1 MATNSELDVQQ
12 AKAQYLGT
20 LSTIPQLEGS
30 LRQNQNALG
39 VLLAR
44 PPGPLPEIA
53 KGKDTIPQ
61 AELGVIVDLPADLL
75 RRRPDVRAVEMQL
88 AAQSAQIGV
97 AEADF
102 YPSITLLGS
111 LGLSAT
117 SLAGSPRTLAY
128 GIGPSLVWNV
138 FDHGR
143 LTGEVL
149 VQDARFQQ
157 LYEQYQAAVLKA
169 AREVDDAAVGF
180 ATNRAQI
187 PILKDAVNAAQRS
200 LAIANIQYQEGI
212 SDFQRVLDTQRTLF
226 SQQELLVTTMSNV
239 TLSLIALYKAMGGGW
254 QQGRGRPLVDD
265 ATRATMGERSDWREI
280 LAAPLPPPDA
290 GPQLITPTSKAMS
303 EEPAQSR
310 TTAAVGVDPV
320 TPKPG
325 KGTRIGA
332 IILLVLIVGSLL
344 WYFAADRLT
353 PHSSQ
358 ARVQAFVV
366 PVAAEVAGKVLAVH
380 VKNNDDVER
389 GQPLFEIDP
398 SQYQIALQRSRADY
412 ESVRH
417 SVNAS
422 VATVEAARASL
433 QAAQANRVKAD
444 KDATR
449 QEALY
454 AEDRGAISVRRLEI
468 AQATRIEAR
477 SKEQAAEADLRKAQ
491 EAAGDAGDDNAQL
504 RSARSAIEK
513 AELDLARTKVVAPA
527 RGLVT
532 DLRTD
537 VGHFAQAGA
546 PAMTLIAIHDLWI
559 DADMTENNLGN
570 IDPGDEVA
578 IVLDVLP
585 GEVLKGRV
593 RSVG

>member
-1 MATNSELDVQQ
+1 MSEKL
-12 AKAQYLGT
+12 
-20 LSTIPQLEGS
+20 
-30 LRQNQNALG
+30 
-39 VLLAR
+39 
-44 PPGPLPEIA
+44 
-53 KGKDTIPQ
+53 
-61 AELGVIVDLPADLL
+61 
-75 RRRPDVRAVEMQL
+75 
-88 AAQSAQIGV
+88 AQS
-97 AEADF
+97 
-102 YPSITLLGS
+102 
-111 LGLSAT
+111 
-117 SLAGSPRTLAY
+117 
-128 GIGPSLVWNV
+128 
-138 FDHGR
+138 
-143 LTGEVL
+143 
-149 VQDARFQQ
+149 
-157 LYEQYQAAVLKA
+157 
-169 AREVDDAAVGF
+169 
-180 ATNRAQI
+180 
-187 PILKDAVNAAQRS
+187 
-200 LAIANIQYQEGI
+200 
-212 SDFQRVLDTQRTLF
+212 
-226 SQQELLVTTMSNV
+226 
-239 TLSLIALYKAMGGGW
+239 
-254 QQGRGRPLVDD
+254 
-265 ATRATMGERSDWREI
+265 
-280 LAAPLPPPDA
+280 
-290 GPQLITPTSKAMS
+290 
-303 EEPAQSR
+303 PA
-310 TTAAVGVDPV
+310 TAAVGVDPA

-325 KGTRIGA
+325 KGTRIGTV
-332 IILLVLIVGSLL
+332 ILLVLIFGSLL

-353 PHSSQ
+353 PYSSQ

-389 GQPLFEIDP
+389 GQALFEIDP
-398 SQYQIALQRSRADY
+398 AQYQIALQRSRADY
-412 ESVRH
+412 ESIRH

-468 AQATRIEAR
+468 AQATRIEAH
-477 SKEQAAEADLRKAQ
+477 SKEQASEADLRKAQ

-546 PAMTLIAIHDLWI
+546 PAMTLIAIHDQWI

-570 IDPGDEVA
+570 IEPGDDVA

-585 GEVLKGRV
+585 GKVLKGRV
-593 RSVG
+593 RSVGNGISSGQPAPPGTLPTIQNSRDWLRQAQRFPVAIAFDPSDAERLRKARVGGQAEVMVFTGDNFVMNTLGAAYIRLKSWLSYLY

>member
-1 MATNSELDVQQ
+1 
-12 AKAQYLGT
+12 
-20 LSTIPQLEGS
+20 
-30 LRQNQNALG
+30 
-39 VLLAR
+39 
-44 PPGPLPEIA
+44 
-53 KGKDTIPQ
+53 
-61 AELGVIVDLPADLL
+61 
-75 RRRPDVRAVEMQL
+75 
-88 AAQSAQIGV
+88 
-97 AEADF
+97 
-102 YPSITLLGS
+102 
-111 LGLSAT
+111 
-117 SLAGSPRTLAY
+117 
-128 GIGPSLVWNV
+128 
-138 FDHGR
+138 
-143 LTGEVL
+143 
-149 VQDARFQQ
+149 
-157 LYEQYQAAVLKA
+157 
-169 AREVDDAAVGF
+169 
-180 ATNRAQI
+180 
-187 PILKDAVNAAQRS
+187 
-200 LAIANIQYQEGI
+200 
-212 SDFQRVLDTQRTLF
+212 
-226 SQQELLVTTMSNV
+226 
-239 TLSLIALYKAMGGGW
+239 
-254 QQGRGRPLVDD
+254 
-265 ATRATMGERSDWREI
+265 
-280 LAAPLPPPDA
+280 
-290 GPQLITPTSKAMS
+290 MS
-303 EEPAQSR
+303 EEPGQNQA
-310 TTAAVGVDPV
+310 TAAVGGDPV
-320 TPKPG
+320 AQQPG
-325 KGTRIGA
+325 QGTRVGA
-332 IILLVLIVGSLL
+332 IVLVVLIVGSLF

-353 PHSSQ
+353 PHSTQ

-380 VKNNDDVER
+380 VRNNDDVER
-389 GQPLFEIDP
+389 GQKLFDIDP
-398 SQYQIALQRSRADY
+398 TQYRIALERSRSDY

-477 SKEQAAEADLRKAQ
+477 SKESAAEADLRKAQ

-546 PAMTLIAIHDLWI
+546 PAMTLITIHDLWI

-570 IDPGDEVA
+570 IDPGDEAA

-593 RSVG
+593 RSIGSGVSSGQPAPPGTLPTVQNSRDWLRQAQRFPVAIEFDTADAERLRKARIGGQAEVMVFTGDNFLMNMLGAFYIRLKSWLSYLY